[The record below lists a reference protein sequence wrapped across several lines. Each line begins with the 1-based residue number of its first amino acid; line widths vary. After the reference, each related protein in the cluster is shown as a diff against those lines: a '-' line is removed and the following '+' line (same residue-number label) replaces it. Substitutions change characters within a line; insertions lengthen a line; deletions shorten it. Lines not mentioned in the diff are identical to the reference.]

1 MQAPVNTL
9 RAIYGAWRPY
19 KLIGAAS
26 ANATTLQASPGF
38 IGAIWCTNIDT
49 VPVFLK
55 FYDMTAAP
63 ASTDTPVLVF
73 GIPGNVAG
81 GGGSIGIPPDG
92 VRFLV
97 GIGFRIVKGIG
108 DADNT
113 SIAASTVALSLL
125 YL

>member
-1 MQAPVNTL
+1 MPAAGNTL
-9 RAIYGAWRPY
+9 RAIHGSWTPFR
-19 KLIGAAS
+19 LIGAAS
-26 ANATTLQASPGF
+26 ANATTLKASPG
-38 IGAIWCTNIDT
+38 ILGALWCTCIDT

-73 GIPGNVAG
+73 GIPGNAAG
-81 GGGSIGIPPDG
+81 GGGCIPLPPEG
-92 VRFLV
+92 CRFLS
-97 GIGFRIVKGIG
+97 GIGFRIVKGIA

-113 SIAASTVALSLL
+113 SLAASTVALSLL